1 MEAEKKKAT
10 STEEQIAKLRNRGM
24 LIGNPKHVTEV
35 LLSVGYYRMGFYWFP
50 FEKSH
55 KLCQE
60 RTHEFRKGTTWEKAE
75 ALYDFDDRFR
85 NILSFYLQTIETD
98 IRTFI
103 TYTASNYY
111 KDDPTWFANEKY
123 MDKSFLDRLDEIYN
137 STKRN
142 PVLFRHHKKYHNDK
156 YAPAWKTIEFFTFGE
171 TQYLYQGIKDD
182 MLRQQIYERYNI
194 EEESI
199 FLSYFN
205 VLRDVRNVCAHSHVL
220 YDRKLYQG
228 IKGRRDILGLN
239 KGEEFTIVGI
249 LKLIYHILQIIDEA
263 KEKEMR
269 QRIKELVSKNE
280 YDIVSFAI
288 SRIAF

>member
-1 MEAEKKKAT
+1 METEKKKAT
-10 STEEQIAKLRNRGM
+10 STEEQIVKLRNRGM
-24 LIGNPKHVTEV
+24 LIDNPEHVTKV
-35 LLSVGYYRMGFYWFP
+35 LLSVGYYRMGFYWFV

-55 KLCQE
+55 NLRKE
-60 RTHEFRKGTTWEKAE
+60 RIHEFRKDTTWEKVE

-85 NILSFYLQTIETD
+85 SIVSFYLQTIETD

-103 TYTASNYY
+103 TYTVSNYY

-123 MDKSFLDRLDEIYN
+123 MSKEFIDRLEAIYTN
-137 STKRN
+137 TKRN
-142 PVLFRHHKKYHNDK
+142 EVLFRHHKKYHNDK

-171 TQYLYQGIKDD
+171 VQYLYKGIREDEV
-182 MLRQQIYERYNI
+182 RQKIYERYNI
-194 EEESI
+194 KDESI
-199 FLSYFN
+199 FVSYFN
-205 VLRDVRNVCAHSHVL
+205 VLRDIRNVCAHSHVL

-228 IKGRRDILGLN
+228 IKGKQDILGLN

-249 LKLIYHILQIIDEA
+249 LKLIYHILHIIDMT

-269 QRIKELVSKNE
+269 QRIKELVSKDE
-280 YDIVSFAI
+280 YNIVNFAI